1 MKIKLYQKVALTKDL
16 PEHGLHKGDVAVVV
30 EHLPATP
37 ATQGKE
43 GYALEVF
50 NAIGDTIAVI
60 MVPATA
66 VKPLTEDE
74 ILQVRSLS
82 TTK

>member
-1 MKIKLYQKVALTKDL
+1 MRIKLYQKVSLTKDL
-16 PEHGLHKGDVAVVV
+16 PEYKLHKGDVAVAV

-37 ATQGKE
+37 ATHGEE

-66 VKPLTEDE
+66 VKPLTEEE